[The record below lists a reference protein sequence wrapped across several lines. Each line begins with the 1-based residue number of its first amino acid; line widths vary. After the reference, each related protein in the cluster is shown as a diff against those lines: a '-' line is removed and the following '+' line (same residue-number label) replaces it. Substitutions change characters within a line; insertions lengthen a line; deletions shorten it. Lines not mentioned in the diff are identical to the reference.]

1 MGDAAGD
8 LALRQTAPAEPGLH
22 ALVGAVLIGGLA
34 VTQIVAMPLLAA
46 IVAGAFDAGSAGA
59 GLIGLGN
66 LFGTA
71 AGSLF
76 VTLFLPSLRPR
87 QTALVA
93 TVLACA
99 SQFLVGFV
107 STFAGAVLLEAI
119 AGAGAGV
126 LLALSSAIVGASA
139 NSDRGFGFIL
149 ALQALVAVVVL
160 LVLPIFSTFPGLLAV
175 VSLLT
180 CVQIVLVPVC
190 FTLGVQSQAAS
201 HPSARNRGAPVS
213 STVWLFS
220 IAYFAFSAA
229 VGVIWVF
236 SGVLGGLAGIGVEAV
251 GHSLALGNIAAIA
264 GSLLAAAIATRF
276 GRLLPIICVCLILMS
291 GVALFSSAM
300 THATF
305 YVASSLYL
313 FAWGAGLP
321 FFMGAVAEDDPT
333 DRVTAMLPVISFAG
347 MGVGPALVSL
357 VPLVSL
363 SGQVVG
369 TTCVFSLSAILV
381 TVLARHFQERKSRL
395 SSSACSGT

>member
-1 MGDAAGD
+1 M
-8 LALRQTAPAEPGLH
+8 RQTAPAEPGLH

-99 SQFLVGFV
+99 SQFLVGIV
-107 STFAGAVLLEAI
+107 SHVCAAPVLLEAI

-160 LVLPIFSTFPGLLAV
+160 LVLPIL
-175 VSLLT
+175 
-180 CVQIVLVPVC
+180 
-190 FTLGVQSQAAS
+190 QA
-201 HPSARNRGAPVS
+201 
-213 STVWLFS
+213 
-220 IAYFAFSAA
+220 
-229 VGVIWVF
+229 
-236 SGVLGGLAGIGVEAV
+236 
-251 GHSLALGNIAAIA
+251 
-264 GSLLAAAIATRF
+264 RF
-276 GRLLPIICVCLILMS
+276 
-291 GVALFSSAM
+291 
-300 THATF
+300 
-305 YVASSLYL
+305 
-313 FAWGAGLP
+313 
-321 FFMGAVAEDDPT
+321 
-333 DRVTAMLPVISFAG
+333 
-347 MGVGPALVSL
+347 
-357 VPLVSL
+357 
-363 SGQVVG
+363 Q
-369 TTCVFSLSAILV
+369 
-381 TVLARHFQERKSRL
+381 
-395 SSSACSGT
+395 ACWRSCRC